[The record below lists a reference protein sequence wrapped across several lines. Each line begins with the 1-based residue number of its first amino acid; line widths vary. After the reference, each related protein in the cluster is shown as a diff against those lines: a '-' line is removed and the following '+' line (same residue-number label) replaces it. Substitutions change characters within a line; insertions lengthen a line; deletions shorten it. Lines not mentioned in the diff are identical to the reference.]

1 MNTNKLILWIALVAG
16 FFSAYSAM
24 AEIAEPQ
31 EYITLTTVELA
42 PEQAPRLNAGLS
54 DLSVTE
60 AKYQER
66 LPLQLAGALDK
77 VKKAKYK
84 RRR

>member
-1 MNTNKLILWIALVAG
+1 MKTNKLMLLLALAVG
-16 FFSAYSAM
+16 FFSARGAM

-31 EYITLTTVELA
+31 EYITLTAVELA
-42 PEQAPRLNAGLS
+42 PEQTPRLNAGLS
-54 DLSVTE
+54 DLSGAE
-60 AKYQER
+60 SKYQEK